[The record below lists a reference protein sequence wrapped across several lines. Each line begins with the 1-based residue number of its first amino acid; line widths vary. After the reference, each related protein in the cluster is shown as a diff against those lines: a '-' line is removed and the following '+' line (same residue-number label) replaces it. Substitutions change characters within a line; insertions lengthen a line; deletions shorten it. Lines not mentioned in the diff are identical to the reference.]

1 MLDLGSNFGNLNPDY
16 LKNLKKSYNEA
27 KKDIAEGVSKAIP
40 EKVVNDLA
48 NYESKRFTF
57 GSEEF
62 ILDKSGMKHILER
75 HHPEYWEGSVKSTQT
90 FLEKDM
96 SIDDIT
102 NTVSEVLKQNREKL
116 IEKGTTGMY
125 QVEGTVDGV
134 DYVVGLNKG
143 RVGQF
148 YKK

>member
-1 MLDLGSNFGNLNPDY
+1 
-16 LKNLKKSYNEA
+16 
-27 KKDIAEGVSKAIP
+27 
-40 EKVVNDLA
+40 
-48 NYESKRFTF
+48 
-57 GSEEF
+57 
-62 ILDKSGMKHILER
+62 
-75 HHPEYWEGSVKSTQT
+75 
-90 FLEKDM
+90 M

-125 QVEGTVDGV
+125 QVEGIVDGV

>member
-1 MLDLGSNFGNLNPDY
+1 M
-16 LKNLKKSYNEA
+16 
-27 KKDIAEGVSKAIP
+27 
-40 EKVVNDLA
+40 
-48 NYESKRFTF
+48 
-57 GSEEF
+57 
-62 ILDKSGMKHILER
+62 LDKSGMKHILER
-75 HHPEYWEGSVKSTQT
+75 NHPKYWEGSVKSTQT
-90 FLEKDM
+90 FLDKDM

-102 NTVSEVLKQNREKL
+102 NTISEVLKQNREKL

-134 DYVVGLNKG
+134 EYVVGLNKG